1 MRLGRSGQL
10 GTTRLGIGLLILGLL
25 HVPLPE
31 PDYHNVRHHD
41 APGEV
46 CEHHDHL
53 LRWHPDATGAQDVAI
68 FHWHWFL
75 PTGGPSVLPGDGPA
89 LHAHVAGWDAPT
101 VEAPPPIV
109 TRGPSLPVDGP
120 IPDLGLALDILPPRD
135 PLPASMRAGPV
146 SARTYGATFAP
157 HTSLSCLLGRWALLD
172 PRRRTAVIACQ
183 SRSWA
188 RSSASPSA

>member
-1 MRLGRSGQL
+1 MRIGRSGHH
-10 GTTRLGIGLLILGLL
+10 GATRLGIGLLILGLL

-41 APGEV
+41 AAGEV

-53 LRWHPDATGAQDVAI
+53 LRWHPDATGAQDVAL

-75 PTGGPSVLPGDGPA
+75 PSSGPSTLPGPGDGPA

-101 VEAPPPIV
+101 VEPALPIV
-109 TRGPSLPVDGP
+109 TRGPGLSIDRPTPDVVLDVLP
-120 IPDLGLALDILPPRD
+120 IRD
-135 PLPASMRAGPV
+135 ALPASIRAGPV

-157 HTSLSCLLGRWALLD
+157 HTSLSCLLQRWA
-172 PRRRTAVIACQ
+172 C
-183 SRSWA
+183 
-188 RSSASPSA
+188 